1 MEKDI
6 KYTGHGDR
14 NDLAGEHV
22 WGDAGQIILFLIFLA
37 IWVVDS
43 FIFKYSTFL
52 SNNIPIYVRLPIAL
66 VILSGSAYFAR
77 SGHRM
82 IFDENREPS
91 TVIRKGV
98 FNMVRHPLYLGSLLF
113 YAGLIVLTLSIF
125 SIVIWLGIIGFY
137 HFISRYE
144 EKLLLDKFGTDYEKY
159 MSQVPM
165 WTPRMRIGIKRIALL
180 S

>member
-22 WGDAGQIILFLIFLA
+22 WGDAGQIILFLIFL
-37 IWVVDS
+37 VVWIGDS
-43 FIFKYSTFL
+43 FVFRYSTLL
-52 SNNIPIYVRLPIAL
+52 SNYISFYLRLPIAL

-98 FNMVRHPLYLGSLLF
+98 FNRVRHPIYLGSLLF
-113 YAGLIVLTLSIF
+113 YVGLSVLTLSIISF
-125 SIVIWLGIIGFY
+125 AVWIGIIAFY
-137 HFISRYE
+137 HIISRYE
-144 EKLLLDKFGTDYEKY
+144 EKLLLDTFGAEYEQY
-159 MSQVPM
+159 ISEVPM
-165 WTPRMRIGIKRIALL
+165 WIPRLRIGF
-180 S
+180 